1 MFSLF
6 KNNKKLNLMA
16 PITGAVETL
25 KGGNGVIINPLE
37 GLVVSPCDGQ
47 VVTIASTKH
56 AIEIEA
62 EEGIVL
68 NIQLVGENMERLKGD
83 GFKCHV
89 EPGQEIK
96 KGERLLDLDLEF
108 LKNEASLKTSIVID
122 DMGKVATLDC
132 VMGTVKCGIE
142 PVMKIKLK

>member
-6 KNNKKLNLMA
+6 KNNKKLNLTA

-37 GLVVSPCDGQ
+37 GLVVSPCDGRLISI
-47 VVTIASTKH
+47 TPTKH

-68 NIQLVGENMERLKGD
+68 NIQIGENTEPLKDD

-96 KGERLLDLDLEF
+96 KGERLLDLDLEY